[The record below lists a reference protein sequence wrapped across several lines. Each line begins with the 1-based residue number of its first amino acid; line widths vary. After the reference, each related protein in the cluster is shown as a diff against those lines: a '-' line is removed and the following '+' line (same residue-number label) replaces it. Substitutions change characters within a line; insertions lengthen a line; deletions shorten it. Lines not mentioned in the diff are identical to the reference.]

1 LSTSNPRR
9 LFHYCNLKHPIQPN
23 AQNKGITQHSLTTR
37 PQGAFVPLFS
47 TYTLFALLIFL
58 TSCKSDN
65 QTPKEYSFPGAP
77 PVSLMDKDRDGLSD
91 PYEQQNKTTTDIT
104 NFPSI
109 QIQEDLQSHITL
121 SQKTFG
127 SLDVEWK
134 SSVSHNSAHTLRL
147 TRKQMAKNS
156 YEDRINLSEEKSPI
170 SFSPL
175 PTIALTHLLNHQW
188 NSFNET
194 LKEIK
199 KAKGSY
205 TLNVESSIPLKLAY
219 FDGIKEVKNIAAKIG
234 YLKEGKFVEITKSFI
249 LKDDLDRPL
258 TLGEMSAENRA
269 QLNIEFNNEQT
280 LEDMISTRSQLLMK
294 ITDYES
300 FTKENHHY
308 TFSKQWK
315 YALSDAK
322 PIFISTPDTDRIFL
336 IQKEM
341 KYQDALKRI
350 YPDFE
355 MKSHSLQTLGG
366 FTNEYLEELPLTQM
380 NNKQL
385 TTAQWH
391 IITQGNSIFI
401 GHYSALEMAQSKEA
415 VIAQDQIIMNN
426 DLKHHNFDKLRIG
439 EIIKISYNGHYNLPE
454 PLEKES
460 IVTNVVYDKVTY
472 TRGPSLTCRSK
483 PGINCRGDRNLEPGL
498 PQRIL
503 VRSETTCLKIS
514 NEVAWK
520 EQNLMKDDLLIMN
533 QEGAVITPSDLI
545 ELTGASSF
553 FNKDTK
559 LFEIEFKITQDF
571 IHRYGEELNIYI
583 RNNQD
588 QKHFDIGTVN
598 IQCEDKL
605 PTDFNYPLVFGES
618 HIQEFN
624 QINDVQLHYLRK
636 F

>member
-1 LSTSNPRR
+1 
-9 LFHYCNLKHPIQPN
+9 
-23 AQNKGITQHSLTTR
+23 
-37 PQGAFVPLFS
+37 
-47 TYTLFALLIFL
+47 
-58 TSCKSDN
+58 
-65 QTPKEYSFPGAP
+65 
-77 PVSLMDKDRDGLSD
+77 MDKDRDGLSD
-91 PYEQQNKTTTDIT
+91 PYEQQNKTISDIT

-121 SQKTFG
+121 TQKTFG
-127 SLDVEWK
+127 SLDVKWE
-134 SSVSHNSAHTLRL
+134 SSASHNSTPTLRL
-147 TRKQMAKNS
+147 TRKQMATNS

-199 KAKGSY
+199 KTKGSY

-219 FDGIKEVKNIAAKIG
+219 FDGIKEVKNIAVKIG

-258 TLGEMSAENRA
+258 TLGEMNAENRA

-308 TFSKQWK
+308 TFLKQWK
-315 YALSDAK
+315 YALSNAK
-322 PIFISTPDTDRIFL
+322 PIFISTPVNDRIFL

-341 KYQDALKRI
+341 NYQEALKRL
-350 YPDFE
+350 YTDVE
-355 MKSHSLQTLGG
+355 MKGYSLHTLGG
-366 FTNEYLEELPLTQM
+366 FTNEYLEEVPLTQM
-380 NNKQL
+380 NNRQL

-391 IITQGNSIFI
+391 IITQDNSIFI

-415 VIAQDQIIMNN
+415 IIAQDQINLNN
-426 DLKHHNFDKLRIG
+426 EFKHLSFEKLRVG
-439 EIIKISYNGHYNLPE
+439 EIIKVSYNGQYKLPE
-454 PLEKES
+454 PHKKES
-460 IVTNVVYDKVTY
+460 IVESVAYDKVTY

-483 PGINCRGDRNLEPGL
+483 PGISCRGDRNLEPGM

-514 NEVAWK
+514 NQMTWK
-520 EQNLMKDDLLIMN
+520 EEEIAKDDLLMMN
-533 QEGAVITPSDLI
+533 QEGVVITASDLF

-559 LFEIEFKITQDF
+559 LFEIEFKVTQDF
-571 IHRYGEELNIYI
+571 IQRYGEELNIYI

-588 QKHFDIGTVN
+588 QKLFDIGTVD
-598 IQCEDKL
+598 IQCEDQL
-605 PTDFNYPLVFGES
+605 PTDFNYPLIFGES
-618 HIQEFN
+618 HIEEFN